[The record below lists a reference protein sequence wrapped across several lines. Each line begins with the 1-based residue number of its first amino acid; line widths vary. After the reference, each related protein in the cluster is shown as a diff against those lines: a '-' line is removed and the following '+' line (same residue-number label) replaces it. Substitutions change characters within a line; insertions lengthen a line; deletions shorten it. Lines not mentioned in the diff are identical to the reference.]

1 MGLVLASLAG
11 LWFIG
16 APVGMA
22 GSAGTAWAADG
33 ASPAAAPDAKSAK
46 TPPADTPAPKTP
58 APGTPSAGAPEAAA
72 PTAGAAGSGST
83 TLGSFGDW
91 QARTMP
97 QQGVMLCYMSS
108 TPQNESPAFAARGAT
123 ALLVTHAEKGAA
135 RDQVSVILGFE
146 PRKGT
151 AVSLKIGKRSF
162 TLQKIAGDR
171 AWSSSDAQDR
181 QIVAAMKKNDSLA
194 LRATTAKGRTGEDRY
209 SLSGFT
215 AAYDKITDA
224 CGL

>member
-1 MGLVLASLAG
+1 MRIMGLVLASLAG

-16 APVGMA
+16 APVGTA

-33 ASPAAAPDAKSAK
+33 SSPAAAPDAKSAK
-46 TPPADTPAPKTP
+46 TP
-58 APGTPSAGAPEAAA
+58 SAGTPEAAA
-72 PTAGAAGSGST
+72 PTAGAAGIGST

-91 QARTMP
+91 QAKTMP
-97 QQGVMLCYMSS
+97 QQGVKLCYVSS
-108 TPQNESPAFAARGAT
+108 TPQNDSPAFAARGAT

-181 QIVAAMKKNDSLA
+181 QIVAAMKKNDSLS